1 MTITRKFVLVVEGDT
16 EEDYERALEE
26 AIKQVREGFFLVVA
40 NRDECSA
47 YYVTSTTLV
56 AEQERPYRG

>member
-16 EEDYERALEE
+16 EDDYERALEE
-26 AIKQVREGFFLVVA
+26 AIKQVREGYLVGA
-40 NRDECSA
+40 NRDDCSA
-47 YYVTSTTLV
+47 YYITSTALV